1 MPTLIDLAGLPM
13 PALCPPDSRH
23 TAICREGRSLTPV
36 LADPAGSRDS
46 FAGAAFMQDAACMH
60 DEGVWHDACSHPDA
74 PHVMGYALR
83 TRRWRYVEWVRFDKH
98 QAAPLWDQ
106 GPVGTELYDHTEN
119 DTVANVAES
128 VNVVARPENAAVVAR
143 LSRMLRAGW
152 RNASTEGL

>member
-1 MPTLIDLAGLPM
+1 MPWEGDVPGLPHVPGLAPNGFCNDGVLNM
-13 PALCPPDSRH
+13 G
-23 TAICREGRSLTPV
+23 EFLT
-36 LADPAGSRDS
+36 
-46 FAGAAFMQDAACMH
+46 FMQYAACMH

-152 RNASTEGL
+152 RNASTEVL